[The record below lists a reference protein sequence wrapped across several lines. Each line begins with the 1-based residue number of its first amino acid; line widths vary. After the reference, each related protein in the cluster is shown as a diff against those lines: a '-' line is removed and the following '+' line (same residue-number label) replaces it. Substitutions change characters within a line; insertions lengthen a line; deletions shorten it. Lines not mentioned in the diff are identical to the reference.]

1 MDARTLLNVGSVYV
15 MSRSK
20 NVKRNIIWG
29 VTQKV
34 LSVLLPFFVRTA
46 LIYSLGAAYVGL
58 NSLFTSILSVLS
70 LAELG
75 FASAVAF
82 SMYEPIARDDKHQVL
97 LLLQYFRRVYRVIG
111 LSILVL
117 GICLMPFL
125 DYMIEGSKPSDV
137 NLQIAFAIFL
147 ANTVISY
154 LACGYRQTLLDAYQ
168 RNDVVS
174 KVNTAVSLV
183 LNIAQILLI
192 MLVPNYYLYAL
203 ALPVLTIA
211 QNIAIAYLSNRL
223 YPEYKSVNFIDSNLE
238 MGEKRK
244 IRKRVA
250 GIMVYRTCQITR
262 DAFDSIFISA
272 FLGLTVVAC
281 YSNYFLIVSSLLGI
295 LEVMCSAMTASVGN
309 SIASESSEKNFKD
322 MRLFMF
328 LYTMIATVCLA
339 CFLSLCQLFMGL
351 WVGSEL
357 LLSDSVVVML
367 GIYFYV
373 RIIGDIRSVYV
384 DATGLWWELKG
395 RSVLEALLNIVLD
408 YLLVQVLGVVGAVL
422 ATVVSML
429 LINYFWGSEV
439 VFTHYF
445 KNKKLHIFFFDNIL
459 YTVAAVISCSVAC
472 FVCSQFGSTSWIWF
486 VIKGVVAALS
496 SSVVL
501 LALFFKTKRFKE
513 AWVFVRRN
521 IISS

>member
-1 MDARTLLNVGSVYV
+1 MIRTLLYAGSVYI

-82 SMYEPIARDDKHQVL
+82 SMYEPIAKEDKRQVL
-97 LLLQYFRRVYRVIG
+97 LLLQYFRKVCRAIG
-111 LSILVL
+111 IAILVL
-117 GICLMPFL
+117 GLCLMPFL
-125 DYMIEGSKPSDV
+125 DYMIEGAKPEDV
-137 NLQIAFAIFL
+137 NLQVAFAIFL

-174 KVNTAVSLV
+174 KVNTAVSLILNLTQIV
-183 LNIAQILLI
+183 LIT
-192 MLVPNYYLYAL
+192 LVPNYYLYAL
-203 ALPVLTIA
+203 ALPLLTIA
-211 QNIAIAYLSNRL
+211 QNMAIAYLSNRL
-223 YPEYKSVNFIDSNLE
+223 YPEYRSANFIDSDLNAC
-238 MGEKRK
+238 EKRK

-262 DAFDSIFISA
+262 DSFDSIFISA

-281 YSNYFLIVSSLLGI
+281 YSNYFLIVSSLLAI

-328 LYTMIATVCLA
+328 LYATIATVCLA
-339 CFLSLCQLFMGL
+339 CFLSLCQLFMTL
-351 WVGSEL
+351 WVGDGL
-357 LLSDSVVVML
+357 LLSDSVVILL
-367 GIYFYV
+367 GVYFYV
-373 RIIGDIRSVYV
+373 RVIGDIRSVYV

-395 RSVLEALLNIVLD
+395 RSILEALLNIVLD
-408 YLLVQVLGVVGAVL
+408 YLLVQVIGVAGAIL

-439 VFTHYF
+439 VFSHYF
-445 KNKKLHIFFFDNIL
+445 KNKKLHIFFLDNAL
-459 YTVAAVISCSVAC
+459 YTIAAVIACSAAWLI
-472 FVCSQFGSTSWIWF
+472 CSQFGALSWIWF
-486 VIKGVVAALS
+486 VIKGIVAVLS
-496 SSVVL
+496 SSAVL
-501 LALFFKTKRFKE
+501 LILFFKSKRFKE
-513 AWVFVRRN
+513 AWTFIRRN
-521 IISS
+521 VLPS